1 MLAHLKILNGV
12 DRFCFAITSAQ
23 MTFLEFSAKE
33 TVKDGSHNKVL
44 QTVAFSSTATI
55 SQTVTVVCYYL
66 LLLVKALPQV
76 QQPANS
82 RAHQSLFHLMCS
94 TLYGY

>member
-1 MLAHLKILNGV
+1 MLAHLKILNDV

-55 SQTVTVVCYYL
+55 SQTVTVTYYL
-66 LLLVKALPQV
+66 LLLVKALLQV
-76 QQPANS
+76 RQPANS

-94 TLYGY
+94 TLYVY

>member
-1 MLAHLKILNGV
+1 
-12 DRFCFAITSAQ
+12 

-82 RAHQSLFHLMCS
+82 RVRQSLFHLMCS
-94 TLYGY
+94 TLYGYQQYIQEFKTTATGKMMSNKG

>member
-1 MLAHLKILNGV
+1 MLAHLKILNDV

-55 SQTVTVVCYYL
+55 SQTVTVTYYL
-66 LLLVKALPQV
+66 LLFA
-76 QQPANS
+76 AS
-82 RAHQSLFHLMCS
+82 S
-94 TLYGY
+94 TTTSKFKSTPVIISFNV